1 MFSHV
6 LKRGWY
12 PAVITIVAILSLIFY
27 DVIPYAVSI
36 PVLVVMLSIGGIIVY
51 INGRK
56 NQLEMQSMRLSQLA
70 THFNRRFMG
79 NSQLS
84 IFEVI
89 NGLFGLENEQV
100 WEWARGC
107 EMTRRVFDSWAENFA
122 ARVENDLRSRR
133 HIVFLQTHINE
144 LWALNNH
151 YHEFTEQFVE
161 IVNRFDVPKD
171 VLDQFNK
178 FTEEYNVFVQNFRE
192 AINELKTI
200 AHTQLEAPS
209 VKTVKELKR

>member
-1 MFSHV
+1 MV
-6 LKRGWY
+6 TYILKRGWY
-12 PAVITIVAILSLIFY
+12 PALITVIAVLSLVFY
-27 DVIPYAVSI
+27 DVIPYAASV
-36 PVLVVMLSIGGIIVY
+36 PVLVVMLCIGGIGVY
-51 INGRK
+51 INARK
-56 NQLEMQSMRLSQLA
+56 SQLEMQSLRLSQLA

-79 NSQLS
+79 HSQLS
-84 IFEVI
+84 IFEII

-107 EMTRRVFDSWAENFA
+107 EMARRIFDSWSENFA

-133 HIVFLQTHINE
+133 HIIFLQTHINE

-151 YHEFTEQFVE
+151 YYEFTEQFAE
-161 IVNRFDVPKD
+161 IVNRYDVPND
-171 VLDQFNK
+171 VFGQFNK

-209 VKTVKELKR
+209 VKLVRELKR